1 VDARPLIE
9 RTQNV
14 SGRTAASD
22 PIVAVNAFRMDV
34 RFGGAAI
41 VERTAPMV
49 KVFGCWPAAIYRLGV
64 GRRTETAHARTRG
77 IGRCLYGDL

>member
-1 VDARPLIE
+1 MGAGGVF
-9 RTQNV
+9 QV
-14 SGRTAASD
+14 GS
-22 PIVAVNAFRMDV
+22 VAVGC
-34 RFGGAAI
+34 RFGAELSVCASELDVSFGAA
-41 VERTAPMV
+41 APLHRKAGMV